1 MNLID
6 THSHLYGPEFDE
18 DREEALTRAAGAGV
32 GRLLLPAIDSESH
45 DRLFDLCRLHPQRC
59 VPMIGLHPTS
69 VNDNPRWQE
78 ELELVEQL
86 LAAPPE
92 GIPPF
97 CAIGEIGL
105 DFYWS
110 RDFREQQTEAFR
122 RQIELALQYDLPIA
136 VHTRNAWP
144 ETVALMREYAGRGLR
159 GVFHAYSD
167 TLETYREL
175 RSLGDFRFGIGGVV
189 TFKKSLL
196 AAIVP
201 EMELDDLVLETD
213 CPYLTPTPHRGERNE
228 SAYVRF
234 VCNEVA
240 RLKGLTPDEVA
251 DATTAS
257 AERLFR
263 LNWASSGQDGTKPRP
278 APAQGSETDNQP
290 HIQP

>member
-18 DREEALTRAAGAGV
+18 DREEALARAAGASV

-110 RDFREQQTEAFR
+110 RDFR
-122 RQIELALQYDLPIA
+122 
-136 VHTRNAWP
+136 
-144 ETVALMREYAGRGLR
+144 
-159 GVFHAYSD
+159 
-167 TLETYREL
+167 
-175 RSLGDFRFGIGGVV
+175 FGIGGVV

-213 CPYLTPTPHRGERNE
+213 CPYLTPAPHRGERNE

-263 LNWASSGQDGTKPRP
+263 LNGSSSGQDGTKPRP